1 MKRYLI
7 SMAAAL
13 MTSFPIAAV
22 AQDQATLAS
31 LNSNDEAQAW
41 RAVGRLDAAM
51 SGFCTATLIAPDLVL
66 TAAHCVYSS
75 KTKRLIKPAG
85 LKFRAGLHRGVA
97 VAERQVAQVEVHPGY
112 DASVGPTA
120 QSVGHDVALLR
131 LAEPIPAHVLN
142 PFSVQTSTHT
152 DGPVSVVSY
161 GRGRAESLSRQ
172 SGCEVFD
179 GYKNVILMDCEATF
193 GSSGAPVFNQTDE
206 GGQIV
211 SLVSSI
217 GLFRGK
223 QTTYGMIL
231 PKLVT
236 ELKEQMHANTNL
248 PVADAGAILPDG
260 AHENLM
266 AATGAQFVLAGGS

>member
-1 MKRYLI
+1 MKRFLGPLVVAFMM
-7 SMAAAL
+7 SLPAGAL
-13 MTSFPIAAV
+13 
-22 AQDQATLAS
+22 AQDNATLVS
-31 LNSNDEAQAW
+31 LGDTDNPEAW

-75 KTKRLIKPAG
+75 RTKRLIKPAG

-97 VAERQVAQVEVHPGY
+97 VAESQVAQVEVHPGY
-112 DASVGPTA
+112 DVRVGPTA

-131 LAEPIPAHVLN
+131 LAKPIPTHVLN
-142 PFSVQTSTHT
+142 PFSVRSSTHT
-152 DGPVSVVSY
+152 DGPVNVVSY
-161 GRGRAESLSRQ
+161 GLGRAESLSHE

-193 GSSGAPVFNQTDE
+193 GSSGAPVFSQAGE

-211 SLVSSI
+211 SLVSSV

-223 QTTYGMIL
+223 KTTYGMIL
-231 PKLVT
+231 PKLV
-236 ELKEQMHANTNL
+236 EDLKAQMRANSDR
-248 PVADAGAILPDG
+248 PVADAGAILSGDDRRSIVS
-260 AHENLM
+260 ES
-266 AATGAQFVLAGGS
+266 GAQFVLAEGS